1 VKIVETSE
9 IIVAEP
15 YKEVGSMSE
24 FEEIRDQ
31 MMGKAYHRIM
41 RVSSL
46 PNPVFQCEGR
56 EIVSFSTNNYLGLAT
71 SKRLTKCARLGLEK
85 YGVGNCESRLLGG
98 DMDIYRNLEDKLARL
113 KQKETAVLFATGF
126 LTNLGVLSALTN
138 LPKFARIYG
147 YKPRKHYKYV
157 YFTDESN
164 HISIREGIRMSR
176 VDKSTYRH
184 LDMNNLEDKLK
195 ASTAE
200 MKIIVS
206 DGVFS
211 MDGDIVPLPDMLG
224 LAERYDAFVYIDDA
238 HATGVLGSTGGG
250 TTQHF
255 AVCSPRLICMGT
267 LSKAYGAI
275 GGFVATNKYLGD
287 MIRLTCTAYGFT
299 STLPPDQVCAVSEA
313 MDIVLDEPQRLQR
326 LWENQ
331 RYFVVEM
338 DKLGYTLVS
347 RSTCIVPVLIGNEPL
362 CEWFSD
368 RLEERGFHVDSILFP
383 GVPKGQARLRFVMNA
398 NHTRK
403 QIDELLGALGE
414 LRDMSASGGSADKSL
429 PVTAAIPGTL
439 M

>member
-1 VKIVETSE
+1 MRKAVQKPTAQSVMIVTRTHKKI
-9 IIVAEP
+9 
-15 YKEVGSMSE
+15 GSMSE
-24 FEEIRDQ
+24 FDDIREQ
-31 MMGKAYHRIM
+31 MLGKAYHRII

-71 SKRLTKCARLGLEK
+71 SRRLIESARRGLEK

-98 DMDIYRNLEDKLARL
+98 DMDIYWDLEDKLARL
-113 KQKETAVLFATGF
+113 KRKETAVLFATGF

-138 LPKFARIYG
+138 LPKIARIYG
-147 YKPRKHYKYV
+147 YLPRKHYKYV
-157 YFTDESN
+157 YFTDEFN
-164 HISIREGIRMSR
+164 HISIREGIRMSGAG
-176 VDKSTYRH
+176 KLTYRH
-184 LDMNNLEDKLK
+184 LDMNNLENKLK

-211 MDGDIVPLPDMLG
+211 MDGDIVPLPDMMG

-238 HATGVLGSTGGG
+238 HATGVLGATGGG
-250 TTQHF
+250 TTEHF
-255 AVCSPRLICMGT
+255 DVCSPRLICMGT

-275 GGFVATNKYLGD
+275 GGFVATEKYLGD

-299 STLPPDQVCAVSEA
+299 STLPPNQACAVSEA
-313 MDIVLDEPQRLQR
+313 MDIVLGEPQRKQR

-331 RYFVVEM
+331 RYFVAEM

-347 RSTCIVPVLIGNEPL
+347 RSTCIVPVLIGYEPL
-362 CEWFSD
+362 CEWFSE
-368 RLEERGFHVDSILFP
+368 RLEERGFYVDSVLFP
-383 GVPKGQARLRFVMNA
+383 AVPQGQARLRFIMNA

-403 QIDELLGALGE
+403 QIDELLGVLGD
-414 LRDMSASGGSADKSL
+414 LRDTSPSTGQCRQVSS
-429 PVTAAIPGTL
+429 
-439 M
+439 